1 MKKWFLIP
9 AMTLLLGFTL
19 IGCSL
24 TSDFAAFERAI
35 DRNIEVAD
43 GLDRVA
49 AEDLAE
55 SNVAPL
61 AAEQATE
68 IVTLANRVDL
78 DARDQIAAIR
88 VLHNSIRVTHA
99 EIVLIR
105 EDNRIAREELRTSI
119 QAFKD
124 GSFTLTEADRLILD
138 AYVEELKTIRDALI
152 ETNGDAF
159 QLMKGLRGKYNLQNL
174 DLVETTLTDVEA
186 LLLARK
192 AQFERVG
199 EIIAAV
205 TAMADT
211 YEVTE

>member
-9 AMTLLLGFTL
+9 ALTLFLGFAL

-61 AAEQATE
+61 STLQTTE
-68 IVTLANRVDL
+68 IVTLANRVKL

-88 VLHNSIRVTHA
+88 TLHNKIRVTHA

-152 ETNGDAF
+152 ETNGEAF
-159 QLMKGLRGKYNLQNL
+159 QMMKSLRGKYNLQNL
-174 DLVETTLTDVEA
+174 DLVETTLTDVDA
-186 LLLARK
+186 MLLARK
-192 AQFERVG
+192 TQFERVG

>member
-88 VLHNSIRVTHA
+88 TLHNSIRVTHA

>member
-9 AMTLLLGFTL
+9 ALTLFLGFAL

-61 AAEQATE
+61 STLQTTE
-68 IVTLANRVDL
+68 IVTLANRVQL

-88 VLHNSIRVTHA
+88 TLHNKIRVTHA

-152 ETNGDAF
+152 ETNGEAF
-159 QLMKGLRGKYNLQNL
+159 QMMKSLRGKYNLQNL
-174 DLVETTLTDVEA
+174 DLVETTLTDVDA
-186 LLLARK
+186 MLLARK
-192 AQFERVG
+192 TQFERVG

>member
-9 AMTLLLGFTL
+9 ALTLLLGFTL

-68 IVTLANRVDL
+68 IVTLANRVPL

-88 VLHNSIRVTHA
+88 TLHNKIRVTHA

-152 ETNGDAF
+152 ETNGEAF
-159 QLMKGLRGKYNLQNL
+159 QMMKSLRGKYNLQNL
-174 DLVETTLTDVEA
+174 DLVEDTLTDVDA
-186 LLLARK
+186 MLLARK
-192 AQFERVG
+192 TQFERVG

>member
-9 AMTLLLGFTL
+9 ALTLFLGFAL

-61 AAEQATE
+61 STLQTTE
-68 IVTLANRVDL
+68 IVTLANRVQL

-88 VLHNSIRVTHA
+88 TLHNKIRVTHA

-152 ETNGDAF
+152 ETNGEAF
-159 QLMKGLRGKYNLQNL
+159 QMMKSLRGKYNLQNL
-174 DLVETTLTDVEA
+174 DLVEDTLTDVDA
-186 LLLARK
+186 MLLARK
-192 AQFERVG
+192 TQFERVG

>member
-24 TSDFAAFERAI
+24 TSGFAAFERAI

-88 VLHNSIRVTHA
+88 TLHNSIRVTHA